1 MSHLPRSLAF
11 SGPLRGATPGGRGD
25 PPPWSTARAGLRVGF
40 DSTPWQPAFP
50 AGWPPPGPPPGP
62 PTRPRRHHA
71 PGGNTGGWRAAAKR
85 GTDLVLAALLLAL
98 LALPMAAIALWIRA
112 DSPGPALFRQRRIGR
127 FGRPF
132 QVLKFRTMHLHAAAP
147 GTCPQAR
154 RRDPRVTRAG
164 ARLRRWSI
172 DEWPQLVNVLRGEMS
187 LVGPRPHAPG
197 TCAGGRPFEQVAA
210 NYAARH
216 QVRPGLTGLA
226 QVRGWRGETE
236 TEEKLRRR
244 VESDLEYIDRWS
256 LRLDFW
262 ILLRTVPALLRPT
275 NAW

>member
-1 MSHLPRSLAF
+1 MSPLPRSLAF
-11 SGPLRGATPGGRGD
+11 AFPSRGAAPGGRGS
-25 PPPWSTARAGLRVGF
+25 PPWTAARAGSRAGF
-40 DSTPWQPAFP
+40 DPTPWSAPFPPAWP
-50 AGWPPPGPPPGP
+50 AP
-62 PTRPRRHHA
+62 RPNRNAAPDPDRRI
-71 PGGNTGGWRAAAKR
+71 GGCRAAAKR
-85 GTDLVLAALLLAL
+85 GTDLILASLLLVL
-98 LALPMAAIALWIRA
+98 LAVPMAAIALWIRI

-127 FGRPF
+127 GGRGF
-132 QVLKFRTMHLHAAAP
+132 LVLKFRTMHVHAVAP

-154 RRDPRVTRAG
+154 RQDPRVTRAG
-164 ARLRRWSI
+164 TRLRRWSI
-172 DEWPQLVNVLRGEMS
+172 DEWPQLVNVLHGDMS

-216 QVRPGLTGLA
+216 AVRPGITGLA

-244 VESDLEYIDRWS
+244 VESDLEYIARWS
-256 LRLDFW
+256 LRLDLW

>member
-11 SGPLRGATPGGRGD
+11 SGPLRAAASGARRYD
-25 PPPWSTARAGLRVGF
+25 PPWTAARAGLRAGF
-40 DSTPWQPAFP
+40 DPTPWSPAFP
-50 AGWPPPGPPPGP
+50 AAWPPPRPHRSPPRRSPGP
-62 PTRPRRHHA
+62 DRRV
-71 PGGNTGGWRAAAKR
+71 GGWRAAAKR
-85 GTDLVLAALLLAL
+85 GTDLVLATLLLGL

-112 DSPGPALFRQRRIGR
+112 DSPGPALFRQRRIGHL
-127 FGRPF
+127 GLPF
-132 QVLKFRTMHLHAAAP
+132 QVLKFRTMHAHAAPA
-147 GTCPQAR
+147 GICPQAR
-154 RRDPRVTRAG
+154 RHDPRVTRAG
-164 ARLRRWSI
+164 ALLRRWSI
-172 DEWPQLVNVLRGEMS
+172 DEWPQLLNVLRGEMS

-216 QVRPGLTGLA
+216 LVRPGLTGLA

-244 VESDLEYIDRWS
+244 IDSDLEYIARWS

-262 ILLRTVPALLRPT
+262 ILLRTVPALLRHT